1 MGLVRLKA
9 QGSSFKVWGS
19 DFRGKG
25 EEFYGQMRSF
35 LGGCVKGSDRKGCI
49 RG

>member
-1 MGLVRLKA
+1 MGLIRLKA
-9 QGSSFKVWGS
+9 QGSSFKVF
-19 DFRGKG
+19 FRGKG